1 MLLSE
6 KEISKVEV
14 SQNISIVDAT
24 KKSAEIA
31 LKSRI
36 QIDQIKEAYPSTD
49 KRKKNESDVLR

>member
-6 KEISKVEV
+6 KENSKVEV

-31 LKSRI
+31 LKSR
-36 QIDQIKEAYPSTD
+36 K
-49 KRKKNESDVLR
+49 